1 MSNIGGQNV
10 RTCWGLLVWMKLL
23 FDSIFC
29 KRFIPFSICD
39 CKPVA
44 VTQMESI
51 PRRKEVGGVLP
62 VLSTLSVDKDVWSF
76 SSPFGVAASPAKA
89 KGKNEFKECIN
100 CALSPDCF
108 ECACVNLMQLVD
120 SMPCRACFYCHAS
133 ITTIGGRCCQPRRII
148 PSNAERPSAAM
159 VVLVDCRCH
168 QCAIIRV
175 CVIL

>member
-1 MSNIGGQNV
+1 MLGAS
-10 RTCWGLLVWMKLL
+10 CWKKL
-23 FDSIFC
+23 FDSFFC

-51 PRRKEVGGVLP
+51 PRRKEVGGVFP

-100 CALSPDCF
+100 CALSPDCV

-148 PSNAERPSAAM
+148 PSNAKQPSAAM